1 MLTTAAKLSAPLSSR
16 PPIRSPEAG
25 SAALESI
32 RERLL
37 AWTPSLAPITERLAL
52 AAGHDVTVLLTGETG
67 TGKTFLARLIHENSP
82 RRHEPFIVVPCGA
95 IPSTLVESAFFGHV
109 KGAFTGADRPILG
122 KFAAA
127 GNGTVLLDEIDAL
140 GLDEQVKLLRVLET
154 GEYEPVGS
162 TKTETC
168 RARFIVTSNERLEDL
183 VARGRFRW
191 DLFYRIQVM
200 TFCLPPLR
208 ERRADI
214 EPLVHGMVERF
225 ARKFTR
231 RIESIDPEALAVL
244 QSFAWPGNVRQ
255 LENALQQ
262 AVLVC
267 QDGTLSRKHLPAA
280 IQDGLLPDSLA
291 VQGPHESLVVN
302 REAQE
307 RTAIQQA
314 LASEGFSRSRA
325 ASRLGVSRVTLYR
338 KMKKYGLIVG
348 RYGSR

>member
-1 MLTTAAKLSAPLSSR
+1 MLTTAAKFAGPLLSR
-16 PPIRSPEAG
+16 PPGKGCEAG
-25 SAALESI
+25 RGALESI

-37 AWTPSLAPITERLAL
+37 EWTPSLAPFCERLAL

-67 TGKTFLARLIHENSP
+67 TGKTFLARLLHENSP
-82 RRHEPFIVVPCGA
+82 RRDEPFIVVPCGA

-127 GNGTVLLDEIDAL
+127 GNGTILLDEIDAL
-140 GLDEQVKLLRVLET
+140 GLDEQVKLLRVLEM

-200 TFCLPPLR
+200 TFSLPPLR
-208 ERRADI
+208 ERPADI
-214 EPLVHGMVERF
+214 EPLARGMVERF
-225 ARKFTR
+225 SRKFIR
-231 RIESIDPEALAVL
+231 HIESIDPEVLTVL
-244 QSFAWPGNVRQ
+244 QSFPWPGNVRQ

-267 QDGTLSRKHLPAA
+267 QESTLFRKHLPTAV
-280 IQDGLLPDSLA
+280 QDVLLPGALA
-291 VQGPHESLVVN
+291 VPGPRETWIVN

-348 RYGSR
+348 RFGPG